1 MPTDEEEAQINA
13 GILSDPDS
21 FALNE
26 QELQALQP
34 TVNVLPEIVAAY
46 QRGDFKQT
54 LQTLKS
60 SDENQI
66 SIQLNPVDMNFVKAK
81 AQETGIPFQA
91 IIGALVHNYAIG
103 KIKLEI

>member
-1 MPTDEEEAQINA
+1 
-13 GILSDPDS
+13 
-21 FALNE
+21 
-26 QELQALQP
+26 
-34 TVNVLPEIVAAY
+34 VLPEIVAAY

-54 LQTLKS
+54 PQVLKS
-60 SDENQI
+60 NDENQI
-66 SIQLNPVDMNFVKAK
+66 NIQLNPVDISFVKAK